1 MNFMTW
7 GYETP
12 FTVLL
17 TLIAVFIVA
26 IAQSKISSA
35 YKKYR
40 REKNIGKKSGASVA
54 RELLDANGL
63 ESVYVIE
70 TRGELTDHYDPN
82 RKVIRLSRDIF
93 HGESIAAMG
102 VAAHE
107 VGHAIQDKEGY
118 PLLRFRSALVPF
130 VNVVSYLGYFGI
142 VLSIF
147 AGITGYFLI
156 SILVLIATLVF
167 QLVTLP
173 IEFDASKRALKEL
186 RRLNLCDGSEQG
198 SVEEMLKAA
207 AMTYVASLASN
218 VLNLLRVVLMYH
230 NSKDD

>member
-1 MNFMTW
+1 MNYITW

-12 FTVLL
+12 LTVLL
-17 TLIAVFIVA
+17 TLIAVIIVSV
-26 IAQSKISSA
+26 AQSMISSA

-40 REKNIGKKSGASVA
+40 RVENKSKKSGASVA
-54 RELLDANGL
+54 RELLDANGM

-82 RKVIRLSRDIF
+82 RKVIRLSHDIF
-93 HGESIAAMG
+93 HGETIAALS

-118 PLLRFRSALVPF
+118 TLLRFRNTLVPF
-130 VNVVSYLGYFGI
+130 VNLVSYLGYFGI

-147 AGITGYFLI
+147 AGITGYLFI

-173 IEFDASKRALKEL
+173 VEFDASKRALKQL
-186 RRLNLCDGSEQG
+186 KQLNLCEVEEHGQ
-198 SVEEMLKAA
+198 VEEMLKAA

-218 VLNLLRVVLMYH
+218 ILNLLRLVLMYR